1 MSEGID
7 YILEQVI
14 PDIMGTNNVLSPQVS
29 NLSNVTKQVYGL
41 GKKAGADF
49 RLSSHQ
55 PVALKSA
62 LGKSFSY
69 NPLMRNSGLEVIKA
83 ADILYR
89 GYKEMNDMGR
99 KYVNLYGTK
108 NLNKEFSTQD
118 EYAHSKS
125 MCQAAQVGPYAFL
138 GSQVLGLLK
147 EGYDIPTKLLKGMN
161 PWEVLKDSGKDLK
174 NNFKGGLQGV
184 SDPSLNCEK
193 AQADKK
199 PIGWQMVEDYYK

>member
-7 YILEQVI
+7 YILDQVI
-14 PDIMGTNNVLSPQVS
+14 PDIMGTNNYLPS
-29 NLSNVTKQVYGL
+29 NLSNVAKPVFNL
-41 GKKAGADF
+41 GKQMGNNIASLSCQPAGFA
-49 RLSSHQ
+49 
-55 PVALKSA
+55 PVRNAVSYIPP
-62 LGKSFSY
+62 LG
-69 NPLMRNSGLEVIKA
+69 NPGGEIAKA

-108 NLNKEFSTQD
+108 NLGTEFSTQD
-118 EYAHSKS
+118 DYAHSKS
-125 MCQAAQVGPYAFL
+125 MCKAAQVGPYAFL
-138 GSQVLGLLK
+138 GSQTLGLLK
-147 EGYDIPTKLLKGMN
+147 EGLYDVPAKLLKGMK
-161 PWEVLKDSGKDLK
+161 PWEVLADSGKDLK